1 MKTSPMVDA
10 KGQQLLELLSEGA
23 STATLARKL
32 GYSPG
37 TVRVYLHNLYRVI
50 GVRNRTEAVLW
61 HLNRVRPAQGSPIAR
76 PAAASLADETFGEAA
91 LRDGLLGAL
100 GVMESFI
107 GPYGRVWEV
116 GLRLKGEP
124 MEESAM
130 AFRDDTR
137 LLWRA
142 LLQGNFGYGKAVH
155 EESAAERLISEAP
168 SDAVLLATLLIV
180 GGYSHAAD
188 ACVSRLGRARKG
200 GRSLSGR
207 ELNYLKALKTAVY
220 DTDADAGEALSQIA
234 GDKATPTVLRH
245 VAVAALYH
253 AYRAHRDFT
262 RAAET
267 ANVLWAEAET
277 ARQQLEAMGVRPL
290 ARDVALPKA
299 ARPAP
304 ARSRRAR
311 KSRRAA
317 SARPPRRLS
326 PRNRRVATA
335 ADQDHFQVLQGP
347 DLVLRGFDE
356 VVLRGVADHFEGGLF
371 HFWLL

>member
-1 MKTSPMVDA
+1 MKTSPVVDA

-61 HLNRVRPAQGSPIAR
+61 HLNRVRPAQGSLAAR

-124 MEESAM
+124 MDESAM
-130 AFRDDTR
+130 TYRDDTR
-137 LLWRA
+137 LLWRS

-168 SDAVLLATLLIV
+168 SDAVLLATLLLV

-188 ACVSRLGRARKG
+188 ACVAKLGRARKG

-207 ELNYLKALKTAVY
+207 ELNYLKALKAAVY
-220 DTDADAGEALSQIA
+220 DTDAEAGAALSQVA

-245 VAVAALYH
+245 VAIAALFH
-253 AYRAHRDFT
+253 VYRAHRDFA

-290 ARDVALPKA
+290 AREAALPKA
-299 ARPAP
+299 GKAGAR
-304 ARSRRAR
+304 
-311 KSRRAA
+311 
-317 SARPPRRLS
+317 
-326 PRNRRVATA
+326 ATA
-335 ADQDHFQVLQGP
+335 AREKVT
-347 DLVLRGFDE
+347 
-356 VVLRGVADHFEGGLF
+356 AGG
-371 HFWLL
+371 